1 MKKTI
6 KIMLTLAL
14 VIAALCVTAS
24 AAGTNGFYDIGTA
37 DNVAITAYAGTDA
50 TAITAKD
57 ANVDADADVEAY
69 FEGSDRLGVTYSA
82 ATAGEDYG
90 VILVEGSS
98 LPTASSAI
106 YYINQEEAS
115 SANVTFDVYP
125 ATIEA
130 TKAAMTLYISSS
142 KADAD
147 LVSVPMSYVVGYEE
161 VVTPPAPTYT
171 YGDVDDNGKVNNRDL
186 GNLAKYLAG
195 GYTFNFTFNTDAADV
210 HENDKINNRD
220 LSTLA
225 KYLAGGYFDSLPQ

>member
-24 AAGTNGFYDIGTA
+24 AATNGFYDIGSA
-37 DNVAITAYAGTDA
+37 DNVAITAYAGTDT
-50 TAITAKD
+50 TAITSKE

-69 FEGSDRLGVTYSA
+69 YEGSDRLGVTYSA

-106 YYINQEEAS
+106 YYINQEEAAS
-115 SANVTFDVYP
+115 TNVTFDVYP

-161 VVTPPAPTYT
+161 VVTPSFT
-171 YGDVDDNGKVNNRDL
+171 YGDIKADGAVDNKDKTYLSRYLLKVYETSGL
-186 GNLAKYLAG
+186 PS
-195 GYTFNFTFNTDAADV
+195 
-210 HENDKINNRD
+210 D
-220 LSTLA
+220 LSFDAGDVKKDGAVDNKDKTILSR
-225 KYLAGGYFDSLPQ
+225 YLLKVYDSLPQ